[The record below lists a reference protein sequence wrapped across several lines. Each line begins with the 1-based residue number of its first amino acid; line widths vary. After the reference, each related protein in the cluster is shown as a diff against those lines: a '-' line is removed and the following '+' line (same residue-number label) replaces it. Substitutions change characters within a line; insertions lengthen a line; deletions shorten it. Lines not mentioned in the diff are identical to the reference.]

1 VLAQRR
7 EDGDDTREER
17 RGEERVEPH
26 GATLAPETPVRL
38 RAMRQQPGPAP
49 GAAPRTAAPW
59 KLVLLAAVSTLL
71 ALLGVELALRVWAG
85 QLFGR
90 PDSGGAIR
98 MVGTHYPGSYD
109 ANLGWVPTPGA
120 HPHNVWNATLTIE
133 ADGTRSNGAP
143 SPPGLPIL
151 AVGDSFTF
159 GDEVGDADTWP
170 AQLEHELAVPVRN
183 AGVFGYG
190 LDQITLRAEQLM
202 GQDDVAALV
211 VSIVPNDVM
220 RCEYAYRYAWK
231 PWFAVRG
238 GKLELQGVPV
248 PGPGHGTPGEPP
260 PRRWL
265 RWSFLAD
272 LVYRRLDP
280 DDWLLPDSVRMHRH
294 GVEVGA
300 LLVERLDALARERG
314 VPWLLVLNWYPRAD
328 VEPARGIVE
337 RARALGVDVIDMAPI
352 VGAELGSGRA
362 RVPDLYSVHTKPGQ
376 PIDIGHMTRAGN
388 ALVARAIAERLR
400 ERGLA
405 GGPATPDDK
414 S

>member
-1 VLAQRR
+1 MRH
-7 EDGDDTREER
+7 D
-17 RGEERVEPH
+17 
-26 GATLAPETPVRL
+26 PV
-38 RAMRQQPGPAP
+38 PAP
-49 GAAPRTAAPW
+49 GAAPRAAAPW
-59 KLVLLAAVSTLL
+59 KLLLLAGLSTLA
-71 ALLGVELALRVWAG
+71 ALFAVELALRVASG
-85 QLFGR
+85 RILGR
-90 PDSGGAIR
+90 PDPVAGAIR
-98 MVGTHYPGSYD
+98 MVGSRYPGTYD
-109 ANLGWVPTPGA
+109 ARLGWVPTPGA
-120 HPHNVWNATLTIE
+120 HPKNVWNTTLTIE
-133 ADGTRSNGAP
+133 ADSTRSNGAP
-143 SPPGLPIL
+143 PPPGLPIL

-170 AQLEHELAVPVRN
+170 AQLEQELAVPVRN
-183 AGVFGYG
+183 GGVFGYG

-202 GQDDVAALV
+202 AQGNVSALV

-231 PWFAVRG
+231 PWFAVRS
-238 GKLELQGVPV
+238 GKLELEGVPV
-248 PGPGHGTPGEPP
+248 PEPGFASPGEPA

-300 LLVERLDALARERG
+300 LLVERLDALAREHG

-328 VEPARGIVE
+328 REPARGIVA
-337 RARALGVDVIDMAPI
+337 RARALGADVIDMAPI
-352 VGAELGSGRA
+352 LRAELDSARA
-362 RVPDLYSVHTKPGQ
+362 RVPDLYSVHVKEGQ
-376 PIDIGHMTRAGN
+376 PNDIGHMTRAGN
-388 ALVARAIAERLR
+388 ALVARAVADHLR

-405 GGPATPDDK
+405 AAPATPPDK